1 MGRDLFVILPGQR
14 FNELIPG
21 LTDARTGVLKLLSAL
36 LSDGYSTTS
45 ELQPEFGPSAACALV
60 SQNMS
65 DNTYYLMALRSHFRY
80 GQLVQLLA
88 ILYIKPDNLTD
99 TPNGVPK
106 GFVCVCRTEV
116 VVKVDIN
123 DSRYV
128 CR

>member
-36 LSDGYSTTS
+36 LSGGYSTTS
-45 ELQPEFGPSAACALV
+45 ELQPEFGPSDASALV

-65 DNTYYLMALRSHFRY
+65 DNTYLMALRSHFRC

-88 ILYIKPDNLTD
+88 ILYIKPDKLTD